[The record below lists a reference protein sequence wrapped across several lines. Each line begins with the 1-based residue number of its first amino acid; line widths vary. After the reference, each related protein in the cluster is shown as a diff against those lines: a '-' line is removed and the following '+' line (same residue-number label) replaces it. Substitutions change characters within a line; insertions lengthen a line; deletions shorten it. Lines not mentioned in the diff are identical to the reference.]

1 MRRREFFELVG
12 GAVLSPLAARAES
25 GERMRRIG
33 VLIGNSEGDGQ
44 STAGL
49 ASFRKGLEEFGWVE
63 GRNLQIDVRWGGANW
78 IGSRRWLGSWSGC
91 GRTFCWRIRRR

>member
-49 ASFRKGLEEFGWVE
+49 ASFRKGLEEFG
-63 GRNLQIDVRWGGANW
+63 
-78 IGSRRWLGSWSGC
+78 
-91 GRTFCWRIRRR
+91 